1 MTLSITAPERELILE
16 LLTSK
21 RDSMLHE
28 LHHTDTYDYK
38 ELLKE
43 QLEMLEGVLVKIKDL
58 ETSSSPAQQL

>member
-1 MTLSITAPERELILE
+1 MTISITAPERELMLE

-43 QLEMLEGVLVKIKDL
+43 KLEVLERVLVKIKDL
-58 ETSSSPAQQL
+58 ETGSFPSQQL

>member
-1 MTLSITAPERELILE
+1 MILSMTDQERELMLQ

-28 LHHTDTYDYK
+28 LHHTDTNDYK

-43 QLEMLEGVLVKIKDL
+43 QLKVLEGVLVKIKDL
-58 ETSSSPAQQL
+58 ETSSFPTQQL